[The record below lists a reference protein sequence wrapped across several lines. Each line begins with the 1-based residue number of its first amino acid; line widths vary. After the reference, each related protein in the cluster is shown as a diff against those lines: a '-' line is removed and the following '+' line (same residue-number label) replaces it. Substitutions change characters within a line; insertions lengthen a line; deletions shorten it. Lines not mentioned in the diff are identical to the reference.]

1 MDKFA
6 KVIGVFCSLL
16 FCFFAF
22 VSFNFR
28 STSTILSGMIVGSE
42 FYEKTQN
49 AMLFLMIF
57 LIVNPLQVF
66 IVHALLKKGRIDA
79 LKKFVFISLVWSIM
93 LSLAAY
99 YFSGVFPFRVPTI
112 TG

>member
-1 MDKFA
+1 MNKFA
-6 KVIGVFCSLL
+6 KIIGVFCFIF

-28 STSTILSGMIVGSE
+28 STSIILSGMLVGSE

-57 LIVNPLQVF
+57 LIVNPLQIF
-66 IVHALLKKGRIDA
+66 IVHALLKKDRIDV
-79 LKKFVFISLVWSIM
+79 LKKFVFMSLVWSIM
-93 LSLAAY
+93 LSLTAY
-99 YFSGVFPFRVPTI
+99 YFSGVFPFRIPT
-112 TG
+112 